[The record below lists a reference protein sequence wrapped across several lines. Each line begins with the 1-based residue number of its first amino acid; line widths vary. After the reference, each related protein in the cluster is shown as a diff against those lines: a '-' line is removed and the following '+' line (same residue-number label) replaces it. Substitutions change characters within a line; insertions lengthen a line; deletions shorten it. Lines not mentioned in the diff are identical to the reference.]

1 MNQQRQLR
9 DYSDE
14 YDQEDDRISSSYFN
28 NNLTASVD
36 II

>member
-1 MNQQRQLR
+1 MNHRQLR
-9 DYSDE
+9 DLGDD
-14 YDQEDDRISSSYFN
+14 YDQEEDRISSSYFN